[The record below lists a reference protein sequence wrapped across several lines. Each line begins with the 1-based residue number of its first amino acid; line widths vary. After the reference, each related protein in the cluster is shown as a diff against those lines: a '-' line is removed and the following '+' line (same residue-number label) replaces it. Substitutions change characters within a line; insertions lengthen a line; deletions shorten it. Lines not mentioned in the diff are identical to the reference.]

1 MERLGA
7 IVGRLQIG
15 EMGSATPFAKCPV
28 IGEPTTVAECNALRE
43 WAQTTPAV
51 APQPASSDQLAKHL
65 SFMAAALP
73 SKNVDDTTGK
83 MRATVYA
90 SLLRGYPNE
99 ALAFMARRACQSL
112 DWFPTP
118 KQCLELLAE
127 YRQPETA
134 QNRALR
140 LCQDFTSTQFD
151 RWLANIRDGQEP
163 GDVPE
168 SWMRIAVEQGVMRR
182 LDNGSYVSRALYQG
196 PRKAY
201 MSEHKSYA
209 A

>member
-7 IVGRLQIG
+7 IVGRLQVG
-15 EMGSATPFAKCPV
+15 ATGSATPSAKCPV
-28 IGEPTTVAECNALRE
+28 IGAPTTVDECNALRE
-43 WAQTTPAV
+43 WAQTTPCEV
-51 APQPASSDQLAKHL
+51 PQPASSDQLAKHL

-127 YRQPETA
+127 YKQPESA
-134 QNRALR
+134 QTKALR

-151 RWLANIRDGQEP
+151 RWLANVRDGQEP

-182 LDNGSYVSRALYQG
+182 LDDGSYVSRALYQG

-201 MSEHKSYA
+201 VSDARA
-209 A
+209 AA

>member
-1 MERLGA
+1 
-7 IVGRLQIG
+7 
-15 EMGSATPFAKCPV
+15 
-28 IGEPTTVAECNALRE
+28 VAECNALRE